1 MLELEKETESQRFS
15 LKDSKILEF
24 GWILQNPVEFTK
36 FVKMHR
42 TLIDFIRILRDLL
55 KFFRIPHNLQ
65 QFVKVC

>member
-1 MLELEKETESQRFS
+1 MLESEKETKSQRFS

-24 GWILQNPVEFTK
+24 SWILQNPLEFTK
-36 FVKMHR
+36 FL

-55 KFFRIPHNLQ
+55 KFFRIPHNLL